1 MKIVFIDNFDS
12 FANTIAA
19 YFTNAGAEVVMYN
32 SNCSIETIEKEKP
45 ELIILGPGPNGP
57 REAGNYMKVI
67 EKFHRRVPI
76 FGICLGFQAI
86 MEYFGEQV
94 KPLQEVIHGSASE
107 IKHDEKTIFTGIASP
122 AKFARYH
129 SLGVTKVPN
138 NFVASAKCGKIIMAA
153 RHKTLPIE
161 GVQFHPESIL
171 SMHEN
176 AGKKLIENVLKELK
190 KKKLTQTEEKN

>member
-19 YFTNAGAEVVMYN
+19 YFINAGAEVVMYN
-32 SNCSIETIEKEKP
+32 SNCTLETIEKEKP
-45 ELIILGPGPNGP
+45 ELILLGPGPNGP
-57 REAGNYMKVI
+57 KEAGNYLKVI
-67 EKFHRRVPI
+67 EKFHKRIPI

-86 MEYFGEQV
+86 MEYFGEPV
-94 KPLQEVIHGSASE
+94 RPLQEVMHGQASE
-107 IKHDEKTIFTGIASP
+107 IKHDGKTIFAGIASP

-129 SLGVTKVPN
+129 SLGVTKVPK
-138 NFVASAKCGKIIMAA
+138 NFIVSAKTGKIIMAA

-171 SMHEN
+171 SMHN
-176 AGKKLIENVLKELK
+176 DTGRKLVENVIREIKNRKREK
-190 KKKLTQTEEKN
+190 KAESE